1 MKQSSNLN
9 FIDSIKKLGRIVE
22 INELNDSDI
31 NEIICHKY
39 PKFTSNTKSKIVENV
54 LEAIKSLGD
63 FSTTRAIRGGYRNLS
78 LRDLLKLFDRLNS
91 INDAEDRKTVLLI
104 LNDVYDLFL
113 SWIQDKQT
121 RLEFAVNIGAKFNI
135 NREEV
140 LNLIVSNK
148 PNFEKQRNSVICGR
162 VKLWTKKFNTKS
174 LNQSSLL

>member
-1 MKQSSNLN
+1 MNDCRLVLEDFDHSPVDSLSLLIDLLETKSLKTSNITIDIKSNFRLFLTARNGLKQSSNLN

-31 NEIICHKY
+31 NEIICRKY

-54 LEAIKSLGD
+54 LEAIKSLSD

-78 LRDLLKLFDRLNS
+78 LRDLLKLFDRLNL

-113 SWIQDKQT
+113 S
-121 RLEFAVNIGAKFNI
+121 
-135 NREEV
+135 
-140 LNLIVSNK
+140 
-148 PNFEKQRNSVICGR
+148 
-162 VKLWTKKFNTKS
+162 
-174 LNQSSLL
+174 